1 MKPTQ
6 QQQHQR
12 LQLWRWW
19 WCVQR
24 LAAVIIDNVCCSS
37 IVCCCRA
44 VAGIPQRQQQLA
56 RPTTA
61 PPHRPQPFHCCCGV
75 HSYQTGN
82 WFHVWSVT
90 IHSVRP
96 PAQPC
101 HFIMLLNS
109 NTFSIVYFKI
119 FLSHEIN
126 LTKVRCFCSYPFTMR
141 SNCK

>member
-1 MKPTQ
+1 MKPTQQ

-12 LQLWRWW
+12 LQLWRW
-19 WCVQR
+19 CCGVQR

-37 IVCCCRA
+37 IVCCCRGWHSTA
-44 VAGIPQRQQQLA
+44 PTAASQA
-56 RPTTA
+56 HHSTTA
-61 PPHRPQPFHCCCGV
+61 PATTLSLLLRV